1 MRFAI
6 ASLSILAIA
15 SIIGTLLRQR
25 EPFANYVNQF
35 GPFWAEQLRA
45 AGVYEVYNAW
55 WFLLVL
61 AFLVVSTSV
70 CVVRNTPKML
80 HEMRA
85 WREHARESSLRA
97 FRHRDELPLA
107 AEPQQ
112 AAPRAA
118 AVLERLGYRVRLD
131 PRAHGTMIAAKR
143 GSTNRLGYVFAHAGI
158 VIICLGG
165 LLDSEL
171 PLRGIVGW
179 LDKSPLPA
187 NTAGSLT
194 QVPAGALLPAA
205 NPSWRGNMFIAE
217 GGSADAAVL
226 NFRDGLLVQDLPFRI
241 ELKQFRIEFYS
252 TGMPKLF
259 ASDIELIDKASGARE
274 TATIKV
280 NEPLIR
286 HGIAIYQS
294 SFDDG
299 GSRLKL
305 QAVLLNGADQG
316 FDVAVEVGGSVPL
329 TNGTTAPGAAAGAPA
344 ALRLE
349 VTGFRAVNVENIAQ
363 AGSDA
368 AQQTRKFTESV
379 AAVLSPAAG
388 SRSKNLQNV
397 GPSVQYK
404 LRDAAGQAREY
415 NVYMNPV
422 AVEGASVFL
431 AGVRDTPNEP
441 FRYLRIPADAD
452 GSMNDYLRLRAALAD
467 AKLRERAAQRYALGT
482 QARADAS
489 GRAPQPEP
497 AAERPTAE
505 RQMVERL
512 ATAAHR
518 SLDLFASGGL
528 QAMAEFIERN
538 IPSEDQEKAADALL
552 KVLNGAL
559 WELWQTAREQAGVA
573 RAPSDEAAGRF
584 LLLAQSAMSDGFLFG
599 APMLFAL
606 TDFTEVKAS
615 VLQLTRSPGKR
626 VVYLGSL
633 ALVLGVFAMFY
644 VRERRVW
651 CWVGRST
658 DGAPHALVAMSS
670 TRQTIDLD
678 REFDTLR
685 TALAAALPS
694 PHIRSDGSVPESF
707 VKASQ

>member
-85 WREHARESSLRA
+85 WREQARESSLRA

-118 AVLERLGYRVRLD
+118 AAIERLGYRVRLD
-131 PRAHGTMIAAKR
+131 ARAHGTMIAAKR
-143 GSTNRLGYVFAHAGI
+143 GSANRLGYVFTHAGI

-187 NTAGSLT
+187 NTAGSLA
-194 QVPAGALLPAA
+194 QVPAAALLPAG
-205 NPSWRGNMFIAE
+205 NPSWRGNMFVTE
-217 GGSADAAVL
+217 GAAADAAVL

-241 ELKQFRIEFYS
+241 ELKRFRIEFYS
-252 TGMPKLF
+252 SGMPKLF

-274 TATIKV
+274 AATIKV

-305 QAVLLNGADQG
+305 RAVPLDGADEG

-329 TNGTTAPGAAAGAPA
+329 ANGATASAAAAPA
-344 ALRLE
+344 AAAPTALRLE

-363 AGSDA
+363 AGSDPA
-368 AQQTRKFTESV
+368 QTRKFADSV
-379 AAVLSPAAG
+379 ATVLSPAAG
-388 SRSKNLQNV
+388 SRGKNLQNV

-422 AVEGASVFL
+422 TVEGVSVFL

-467 AKLRERAAQRYALGT
+467 AKLRERAAQRYALGA
-482 QARADAS
+482 QSRVDAPD
-489 GRAPQPEP
+489 RAPQPEP
-497 AAERPTAE
+497 AAERQTT
-505 RQMVERL
+505 ERL

-584 LLLAQSAMSDGFLFG
+584 LVLAQSALSDGFLFG

-651 CWVGRST
+651 CWVGQSS

-678 REFDTLR
+678 REFDALR
-685 TALAAALPS
+685 AALAAALPS
-694 PHIRSDGSVPESF
+694 PHIKLDGPVPGSF
-707 VKASQ
+707 VKAP